1 MMLTSQVDDKDSLY
15 GWRVRPSK
23 HDHMTFDHMM
33 LALFMIK
40 LLLLQ
45 SMCFQHKAVM
55 VCERVLGVDHPD
67 TVAAYVS
74 VSFS

>member
-1 MMLTSQVDDKDSLY
+1 MITSQVDGKDTLY
-15 GWRVRPSK
+15 GRRVRPGEL
-23 HDHMTFDHMM
+23 DHMILVLVMT
-33 LALFMIK
+33 I